1 MIHRLWFIK
10 VFLLLL
16 HVHFF
21 SLLSFAQ
28 KDSGEFSLQLTVTDA
43 RTNEKLEFGFMG
55 EFIS

>member
-43 RTNEKLEFGFMG
+43 RTNEKF
-55 EFIS
+55 